1 LPVSP
6 SGWHACLW
14 GGALGLLA
22 AWLDQRPGVAL
33 LPRGAYSLPRLP
45 GRLYACIALLMI
57 ASMSEIF
64 VPYFLQDLHGYT
76 PLQAG
81 YLTAVMAAGWSLAS
95 LSGAGCRGRNARR
108 MLLAGPLLMTLSLAL
123 AGAGLGIGL
132 GWPHLLTQVLHT
144 APRGEG
150 NLASAGITTVQLYAM
165 AMGAALAGLTANA
178 AGLSGTESTQMAARS
193 LFALFALAPLLVMYL
208 VARLPREGRA

>member
-1 LPVSP
+1 
-6 SGWHACLW
+6 
-14 GGALGLLA
+14 
-22 AWLDQRPGVAL
+22 
-33 LPRGAYSLPRLP
+33 
-45 GRLYACIALLMI
+45 MI

-108 MLLAGPLLMTLSLAL
+108 MMLAGPLLMTLSLAALACWLPEPVSMPWSGVRLALAL

-132 GWPHLLTQVLHT
+132 GWPHFLTQVLHT
-144 APRGEG
+144 APRGQE

-165 AMGAALAGLTANA
+165 AMGAALAGLTVNA
-178 AGLSGTESTQMAARS
+178 AGLAGTESTQMAARS
-193 LFALFALAPLLVMYL
+193 LFALFALAPLLAMYL
-208 VARLPREGRA
+208 VVKLPREGRA